1 MPSKQEMGR
10 HQQKHFA
17 GVLLL
22 QFRHLRRP
30 RQVAI
35 PRLNQ
40 GAKVSEGFKQQG
52 SYRVNGTGTDSYH
65 ATHCDRGQ
73 KRPTPAFLNFNWSPR
88 IMLSMTRNPA
98 FPEQQL
104 GALLQATCEIQYMN
118 NVPMVAKSTVSDA
131 T

>member
-52 SYRVNGTGTDSYH
+52 SYRVNGTGTDSY
-65 ATHCDRGQ
+65 
-73 KRPTPAFLNFNWSPR
+73 
-88 IMLSMTRNPA
+88 
-98 FPEQQL
+98 
-104 GALLQATCEIQYMN
+104 LLTVIEVRSA
-118 NVPMVAKSTVSDA
+118 PHRLFSTS
-131 T
+131 TGRRE